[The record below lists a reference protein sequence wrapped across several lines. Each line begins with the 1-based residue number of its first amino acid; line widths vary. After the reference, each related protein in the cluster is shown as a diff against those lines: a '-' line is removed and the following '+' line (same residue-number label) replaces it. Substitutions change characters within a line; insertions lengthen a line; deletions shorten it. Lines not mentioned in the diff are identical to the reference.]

1 MKSII
6 TKLIIYKKD
15 PRFYYCPLA
24 LLLRGILC
32 RRRTMA
38 EIKITKCKS
47 CGASI
52 TWIKTKNGRV
62 MPCDVPAVDYQEN
75 YKGTD
80 TVVTDD
86 GRVLRVMIFKN
97 PSPSGLQPIIDGK
110 GYISHFATCPYAN
123 KYRRRDND

>member
-1 MKSII
+1 
-6 TKLIIYKKD
+6 
-15 PRFYYCPLA
+15 
-24 LLLRGILC
+24 
-32 RRRTMA
+32 MA

-52 TWIKTKNGRV
+52 TWIKTQNGRV

-86 GRVLRVMIFKN
+86 GRLHFNESKCGAPFPSMVVVMR
-97 PSPSGLQPIIDGK
+97 G
-110 GYISHFATCPYAN
+110 
-123 KYRRRDND
+123 RNDD

>member
-1 MKSII
+1 
-6 TKLIIYKKD
+6 
-15 PRFYYCPLA
+15 
-24 LLLRGILC
+24 
-32 RRRTMA
+32 MA

-47 CGASI
+47 CGAPI

-62 MPCDVPAVDYQEN
+62 MPCNVPAVDYQEN

-80 TVVTDD
+80 TVVTNN
-86 GRVLRVMIFKN
+86 GRVLRVMVFKT

>member
-1 MKSII
+1 
-6 TKLIIYKKD
+6 
-15 PRFYYCPLA
+15 
-24 LLLRGILC
+24 
-32 RRRTMA
+32 MA

-47 CGASI
+47 CGAPI

-86 GRVLRVMIFKN
+86 GARIARNGIQN
-97 PSPSGLQPIIDGK
+97 PVAVGLATYNRRQRL
-110 GYISHFATCPYAN
+110 YIAF
-123 KYRRRDND
+123 RDLPVCKQVSEARQ